1 MNRVNATGQ
10 AGFTLLEVLVALAII
25 VIGIVSTMQLYPSSL
40 LQARIAAER
49 TVTAQTANSV
59 FGEIRASSAKAL
71 FENQVPAE
79 LLSDPDASSLFG
91 YRTTIQRLPGASG
104 VYLQRVT
111 LTVTFANGRRET
123 FVTYVSR
130 Q

>member
-1 MNRVNATGQ
+1 MNHAKVTDQ
-10 AGFTLLEVLVALAII
+10 SGFTLLEVLVSLGII
-25 VIGIVSTMQLYPSSL
+25 IIGIVATMQLYPTSL

-59 FGEIRASSAKAL
+59 FGEIRASSAEAL
-71 FENQVPAE
+71 FENRVPPE
-79 LLSDPDASSLFG
+79 LLSDPEASSLFG
-91 YRTTIQRLPGASG
+91 YRTTIQRLPGSAG
-104 VYLQRVT
+104 VHLQRVT
-111 LTVTFANGRRET
+111 LTVTFASGRRET